1 VTWEGLRFADEEYAL
16 RLERLRQALCEAGLD
31 AAVLSDDRLTWYFTG
46 FGSAA
51 PMGSPAR
58 PRVLAATAA
67 GETAFF
73 VHRSTR
79 ATVEEMSAVASIH
92 TYDRLGLAPADDIV
106 EFLRRHDCRRVGL
119 ELDRQLRAGMTVAD
133 VDSLRGGLPE
143 VADVS
148 PVVWQLR
155 MIKSEPELER
165 IRAAC
170 RITDEVYREDLPRLR
185 RGMTERD
192 MGARLEHDMLER
204 GAHGAWSWV
213 VTGRGQY
220 HRVDGVVRD
229 RAVEE
234 GELVF
239 VDMGA
244 NVGGYW
250 ADFSR
255 SAVVGRASPEQRRL
269 QEQIADVTA
278 IGVAE
283 LRSGRT
289 TGEAAQVIEQ
299 AMAERGLTFSSRAGR
314 YGHGLG
320 LWTTEPPDIWPTDKT
335 QMSEGMVLT
344 VEPATWTRDGMFHC
358 EQNVAITK
366 HGNELLSRTDWRL
379 VETAQ

>member
-1 VTWEGLRFADEEYAL
+1 
-16 RLERLRQALCEAGLD
+16 
-31 AAVLSDDRLTWYFTG
+31 
-46 FGSAA
+46 
-51 PMGSPAR
+51 
-58 PRVLAATAA
+58 
-67 GETAFF
+67 
-73 VHRSTR
+73 
-79 ATVEEMSAVASIH
+79 
-92 TYDRLGLAPADDIV
+92 
-106 EFLRRHDCRRVGL
+106 
-119 ELDRQLRAGMTVAD
+119 MTVAD
-133 VDSLRGGLPE
+133 VDALRGGLPE
-143 VADVS
+143 VEDVS

-255 SAVVGRASPEQRRL
+255 SAVVGRASPEQRHL

>member
-1 VTWEGLRFADEEYAL
+1 VGIRFADEEYEH
-16 RLERLRQALCEAGLD
+16 RLELLRDALLEAGLD

-51 PMGSPAR
+51 PIGSPAR
-58 PRVLAATAA
+58 PRLLAATAA
-67 GETAFF
+67 GENAFF

-79 ATVEEMSAVASIH
+79 ATVEEMSAVRSIH
-92 TYDRLGLAPADDIV
+92 TYDRLGSAPADDIL
-106 EFLRRHDCRRVGL
+106 EFLHRQGCRRVGL
-119 ELDRQLRAGMTVAD
+119 ELDGQLRAGMTVAD
-133 VDSLRGGLPE
+133 ADDLRHGLTE
-143 VADVS
+143 VTDVS
-148 PVVWQLR
+148 PLVWQLR
-155 MIKSEPELER
+155 MIKSGAELER
-165 IRAAC
+165 IRTAC
-170 RITDEVYREDLPRLR
+170 RITDEVYRADLARLR
-185 RGMTERD
+185 RGMTEREIA
-192 MGARLEHDMLER
+192 ARLERDMLER

-213 VTGRGQY
+213 VTGQAQY

-255 SAVVGRASPEQRRL
+255 SAVVGRASPEQKRL
-269 QEQIADVTA
+269 QEHVADVTA
-278 IGVAE
+278 IGVSE
-283 LRSGRT
+283 LRPGRT
-289 TGEAAQVIEQ
+289 TREAALAVEE
-299 AMAERGLTFSSRAGR
+299 AMAERELVFSSGAGR

-320 LWTTEPPDIWPTDKT
+320 LWTTEPPDVWPTDET
-335 QMSEGMVLT
+335 QIREGMVLT
-344 VEPATWTRDGMFHC
+344 MEPATWTHEGMFHC
-358 EQNVAITK
+358 EQNVVITE